1 MLALSLWRTTKAAHI
16 RVDEKKINTNTM
28 LQKRCLQNMMN
39 PQMFLQLF
47 YIYLIFFNGGC
58 WERNWTRTSGKEY
71 PRIIPKTN
79 PLWTNRHVGFPFCCP
94 GLVPLEWRRDHFFHF
109 LQTINSLLKCLWW
122 EAFYDVFGERNG
134 NIFPIRSSC
143 LPACFGC
150 IKSYLVTEQW
160 KNLSQ
165 GLLSYSVFF
174 SHVQILELKI
184 SID

>member
-109 LQTINSLLKCLWW
+109 FTDHKQSAKVPVMGSFLWCIWKEKWEHFSYQKQLL
-122 EAFYDVFGERNG
+122 A
-134 NIFPIRSSC
+134 
-143 LPACFGC
+143 
-150 IKSYLVTEQW
+150 
-160 KNLSQ
+160 
-165 GLLSYSVFF
+165 SVFWLLHKII
-174 SHVQILELKI
+174 SGDRAVKELK
-184 SID
+184 SRTSELLCFLFPCTNFGAKN